1 MATPS
6 SPLGSRQPL
15 KYEHRI
21 KVNDFVRFLKGRK
34 EIRTNLIEIF
44 PGLRVEFVIKKF
56 DEKEKKIFTL
66 KNQQYQVDNVV
77 VTNKQGQQVQRTAGD
92 VLFFLEVES
101 KGRNPSGEKVEL
113 AGEVKV
119 DFGGKVEIVKL
130 GHVEKDVYQGFT
142 NDKLTIN
149 SGNSVTY
156 HGTTYSKYG
165 TFAKQTDSGFSCST
179 PEAGRMGSSPWSS
192 SSRSSTPGSQSPP
205 TV

>member
-92 VLFFLEVES
+92 VLFRLEVES
-101 KGRNPSGEKVEL
+101 DGRNASGEKVKL

-119 DFGGKVEIVKL
+119 DFGGKVEIIKL
-130 GHVEKDVYQGFT
+130 GDAEKDVYQGFAD
-142 NDKLTIN
+142 NKLTILDDSRAGLNSSLQFPGLSASCGQSSIPDSNNPITSDGTVSLQYLRTSN
-149 SGNSVTY
+149 SGN
-156 HGTTYSKYG
+156 
-165 TFAKQTDSGFSCST
+165 Q
-179 PEAGRMGSSPWSS
+179 
-192 SSRSSTPGSQSPP
+192 RS
-205 TV
+205 